1 MNIPEPVKT
10 HIINEIITSIKDDIS
25 YTIRNRLIWSRV
37 SVICETFS
45 KLSVVA
51 GTILSFLAGT
61 YSENLNIYA
70 GLSGVLSIVFS
81 QFAAYANLQDHISTI
96 EVNEIMKKLNINYN
110 LIDISQNYSTVSSE
124 NNNFQNK
131 SDRGNR
137 GDKNKDDKN
146 DIDIEAII

>member
-110 LIDISQNYSTVSSE
+110 LIDISQNYCQLILSHHSKFIYLLKQKTCTC
-124 NNNFQNK
+124 NGTIQ
-131 SDRGNR
+131 
-137 GDKNKDDKN
+137 
-146 DIDIEAII
+146 ILIC